1 MRPASEV
8 LRSIQAQLAIVGAG
22 SPVTLDSIS
31 VAYYDGNRS
40 YLEPAYRFTATVH
53 LNGAAVDH
61 VIGYEPIAVGE
72 PEPLPTLGPSVVVT
86 ARSPGPVDLDSD
98 GIAQFVAR
106 GPMPTWNQDAQA
118 FEQGIL
124 SFWPRASGS
133 VAVPFQVGSVSAPRP
148 FTSAAGFGAYANSAR
163 VLESEAPGSRGHFTT
178 DRYCCGAVTIA
189 RIGGLGAAGRKAN
202 GMTFWIART
211 PSLVA
216 SPDDSAAP
224 YNEWLSVFAGLH
236 GVLGYR
242 TDIYSN
248 DGVAGPFGAD
258 LAMGAPVVS
267 AWLLE
272 GAATSAYRGGENPLY
287 EGSSG
292 GLRAAPSGRV
302 STLSACGH
310 DGDTMHDTASLP
322 RTTCLQSWWLE
333 E

>member
-1 MRPASEV
+1 
-8 LRSIQAQLAIVGAG
+8 
-22 SPVTLDSIS
+22 
-31 VAYYDGNRS
+31 
-40 YLEPAYRFTATVH
+40 
-53 LNGAAVDH
+53 
-61 VIGYEPIAVGE
+61 
-72 PEPLPTLGPSVVVT
+72 
-86 ARSPGPVDLDSD
+86 
-98 GIAQFVAR
+98 
-106 GPMPTWNQDAQA
+106 
-118 FEQGIL
+118 
-124 SFWPRASGS
+124 
-133 VAVPFQVGSVSAPRP
+133 
-148 FTSAAGFGAYANSAR
+148 
-163 VLESEAPGSRGHFTT
+163 
-178 DRYCCGAVTIA
+178 VTIA
-189 RIGGLGAAGRKAN
+189 SIGGLGAAGRKAN